1 MNVLIAKDSYIG
13 IDNYLKMLDYLN
25 LNYQIYK
32 DNIDITNFDMLLIPG
47 GIDVTPSL
55 YGQLKDKSVK
65 NTNINLDHLQL
76 DLIDKFVSVNKPILG
91 ICRGLQIINVYFKG
105 TLVQD
110 IKSNITHTQ
119 IYKENIMKDSFH
131 NITNSDFMAELFTET
146 CLVNSSHHQAID
158 KIGNELIAV
167 SHCED
172 GIIEA
177 IRHQTLPIYAVQW
190 HPERTILSYKKD
202 YLVDGSKLLK
212 YIISK
217 TNG

>member
-32 DNIDITNFDMLLIPG
+32 DNIDINNFDMLLIPG
-47 GIDVTPSL
+47 GIDVDPSL
-55 YGQLKDKSVK
+55 YGQTKDKSIK

-76 DLIDKFVSVNKPILG
+76 NLIDKFVSANKPIFG

-105 TLVQD
+105 TLIQD
-110 IKSNITHTQ
+110 IKSTITHTPT
-119 IYKENIMKDSFH
+119 IVGGKIIDSYH
-131 NITNSDFMAELFTET
+131 NITNSDFMAELFTKT

-158 KIGNELIAV
+158 KMGNGLIAV

-172 GIIEA
+172 NIIEA

-190 HPERTILSYKKD
+190 HPERTILTYKKD
-202 YLVDGSKLLK
+202 NLMDGSKLLK

-217 TNG
+217 TNE